1 MDLFKNILQSN
12 SRIDKDGNYIAG
24 QSFNLPD
31 LKHYTQERAWEYLR
45 SFDLTSRRQRLNL
58 LNHYKNRLNYL
69 LTLPVQV
76 HPITINLLKDNIALL
91 EKTFEYT
98 IWYQPN
104 MNINDSQITYYTDEE
119 EYVETTP

>member
-1 MDLFKNILQSN
+1 MNLFKNILQSN

-45 SFDLTSRRQRLNL
+45 SFDLTLRSLRLNL

-69 LTLPVQV
+69 LALPVQV
-76 HPITINLLKDNIALL
+76 HSITINLLNDNIALL

-98 IWYQPN
+98 VWYQPN
-104 MNINDSQITYYTDEE
+104 MSISSSQIIYDTDDEE
-119 EYVETTP
+119 